1 MGCEEW
7 KGSSYQKLL
16 WIPQDGIS
24 EILTDVLF
32 SLLVVHS
39 FAFST
44 SFSHPNS
51 GHQASELIA

>member
-7 KGSSYQKLL
+7 KGSFYQKLL

-32 SLLVVHS
+32 SLLEVHS

-44 SFSHPNS
+44 SFSYPSS